1 MTNANNARKKPAV
14 TNAFLQAADQRN
26 AENIRDTDARSQR
39 VRDTQKEADTHV
51 RRQEEFFRQYL
62 APVIDSL
69 TGLPRVDNRFFK
81 ADLQFSPIP
90 ASAPRLTV
98 GIDYLG
104 GMRRSGQ
111 EQSQRFGSPTLS
123 DAVFIVMQKFNDE
136 NDFVAHLW
144 RRDRISQTEH
154 REHLKIVV
162 HNAAELQQEIG
173 RFVAD
178 VAPDRIAML
187 KSAAKVATAPKA
199 PKPPSR

>member
-51 RRQEEFFRQYL
+51 RWQEEFFRQHL

-69 TGLPRVDNRFFK
+69 TGLPRVDNRFFTT
-81 ADLQFSPIP
+81 DTRFSQIP
-90 ASAPRLTV
+90 VSAPRMTV
-98 GIDYLG
+98 GIDYQG
-104 GMRRSGQ
+104 GRRRPGW
-111 EQSQRFGSPTLS
+111 EQSTRHGAADLS
-123 DAVFIVMQKFNDE
+123 DSLFIVMQQFNDE
-136 NDFVAHLW
+136 NDFVANLW
-144 RRDRISQTEH
+144 RRDRISQADH
-154 REHLKIVV
+154 REHLKIFAYNV
-162 HNAAELQQEIG
+162 AELQQEIG

-187 KSAAKVATAPKA
+187 KAAAKASPAPKA